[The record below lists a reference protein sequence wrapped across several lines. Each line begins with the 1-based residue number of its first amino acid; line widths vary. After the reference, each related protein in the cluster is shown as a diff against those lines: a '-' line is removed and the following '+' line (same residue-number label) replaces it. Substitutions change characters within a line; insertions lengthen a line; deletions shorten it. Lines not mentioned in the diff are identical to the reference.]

1 MIFGVTSTAAAGWAL
16 ALVAIALA
24 GWLWWRLRATQ
35 EAAAAHE
42 TATRKEIAQLRI
54 HSAMLDILARS
65 VDVPLAFQALARQV
79 ADLVPCDRVGLALLT
94 ENDEFQTYTARVQED
109 ERRVRPRPEVVFRAE
124 RTAIGT
130 AVREREPMIIN
141 DVEAASADFLDVNVL
156 HTSGF
161 GSGVIL
167 PLVTKGRAVGTLNIV
182 SRKKHAFS
190 QQHVDA
196 LLPVS
201 EIFAVAYIAHQLQ
214 VALTRQRTVETIT
227 ELTLGLSSEINSALQ
242 SIIGHCDLVER
253 EHPDEHVRRDVALI
267 MHQAQ
272 RIAGLLEKM
281 RTASHQRLNEAAESV
296 RNIPASPEA
305 LT

>member
-1 MIFGVTSTAAAGWAL
+1 MIFGVSGTAAAGWAL
-16 ALVAIALA
+16 ALVASALA
-24 GWLWWRLRATQ
+24 GWLWWRLHATRTAARAY
-35 EAAAAHE
+35 E

-94 ENDEFQTYTARVQED
+94 DNDEFQTYTARVNED
-109 ERRVRPRPEVVFRAE
+109 ERRTRPRPEVVFKADS
-124 RTAIGT
+124 TAIGM

-141 DVEAASADFLDVNVL
+141 NVGAAAMDFLDVNVL

-161 GSGVIL
+161 RSGVIL

-182 SRKKHAFS
+182 SRRENAFS

-196 LLPVS
+196 LLPVT
-201 EIFAVAYIAHQLQ
+201 EIFAVAYVAHQLQ

-227 ELTLGLSSEINSALQ
+227 ELTLGLSSDINNALQ
-242 SIIGHCDLVER
+242 SIIGHCDLMER
-253 EHPDEHVRRDVALI
+253 EHTDAAVRRDVALI

-272 RIAGLLEKM
+272 RIGGLLEKM
-281 RTASHQRLNEAAESV
+281 RTASHERLSEAAESV
-296 RNIPASPEA
+296 KSFPSSPEA
-305 LT
+305 FT

>member
-1 MIFGVTSTAAAGWAL
+1 MTMVAWGLAL
-16 ALVAIALA
+16 AAIALA
-24 GWLWWRLRATQ
+24 GGLGWRLYTTTK
-35 EAAAAHE
+35 AAAAYE
-42 TATRKEIAQLRI
+42 KATRKEIAQLRI

-94 ENDEFQTYTARVQED
+94 ENDEFQTYTARVHED
-109 ERRVRPRPEVVFRAE
+109 ERRMRPRPEVVFRADG
-124 RTAIGT
+124 TAIGT

-141 DVEAASADFLDVNVL
+141 DVDTAAMEFLDVNVL

-182 SRKKHAFS
+182 SRKKNVYT
-190 QQHVDA
+190 QQHVEA
-196 LLPVS
+196 LQPVS
-201 EIFAVAYIAHQLQ
+201 EIFAVAYVAHQLQ

-227 ELTLGLSSEINSALQ
+227 ELTLALSSEINGALQ
-242 SIIGHCDLVER
+242 SIIGYCDILER
-253 EHPDEHVRRDVALI
+253 EHPDERVRRDIALV

-272 RIAGLLEKM
+272 RIASLLERM
-281 RTASHQRLNEAAESV
+281 RTASHQRLTEAAESV
-296 RNIPASPEA
+296 KNIPASPEA
-305 LT
+305 FGG

>member
-1 MIFGVTSTAAAGWAL
+1 MIFGGLAL
-16 ALVAIALA
+16 AATALA
-24 GWLWWRLRATQ
+24 GWLWWRLQTTRETAL
-35 EAAAAHE
+35 AYE

-94 ENDEFQTYTARVQED
+94 DSDEFQTYTARVNED
-109 ERRVRPRPEVVFRAE
+109 ERRTRPRPEVVFKPD

-141 DVEAASADFLDVNVL
+141 NVEGAAAEFLDVNVL
-156 HTSGF
+156 HSSGF
-161 GSGVIL
+161 RSGVIL

-182 SRKKHAFS
+182 SRKENAFT
-190 QQHVDA
+190 QEHVDA

-201 EIFAVAYIAHQLQ
+201 EIFAVAYVAHQLQ

-227 ELTLGLSSEINSALQ
+227 ELTLGLSSEINGALQ
-242 SIIGHCDLVER
+242 SIIGHCDLMER
-253 EHPDEHVRRDVALI
+253 EHPDDAVQRDVAQV

-296 RNIPASPEA
+296 KNIPASPEA
-305 LT
+305 FS